1 VQDSIINFKIKMG
14 NLTVNWSKEE
24 FKAYVL
30 LYAAMSNYIETE
42 EEKEFILSR
51 IDQSIYDRIHK
62 EIDVDNDFTAIQ
74 KIKKSYDSLGYSGAD
89 LEVLL
94 KELKDLLDS
103 DGSFDQME
111 MNLLMWLNKILRD

>member
-1 VQDSIINFKIKMG
+1 MG